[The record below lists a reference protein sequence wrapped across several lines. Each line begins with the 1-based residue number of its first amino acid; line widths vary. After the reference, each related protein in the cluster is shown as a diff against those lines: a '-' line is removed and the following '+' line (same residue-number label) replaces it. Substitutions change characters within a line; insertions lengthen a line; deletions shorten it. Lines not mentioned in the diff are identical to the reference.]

1 MKIDSTNAHPT
12 TPGVAVVPPETLDQ
26 VKRACVALNRCGWN
40 EFPYST
46 DGQLHGEPFH
56 RWADIVRSPE
66 YLRRWV
72 ERAWLPAAAEVA
84 VLLSMA
90 KDGIRGEKLAL
101 ALGPIPQSP
110 VVREAAQLAEKHFLM
125 LVAEEDRPRL
135 AESIARDLAERLNA
149 ARAAESQGPRPEPEI
164 LHRYFDYVS
173 SQLMDQATSPRRA
186 RTRPTKKRRGRGRED
201 SDADRDID
209 EMVAQNG
216 HMAPTSK
223 QVQEKRNC
231 SPKHAETCIR
241 RARERYRSAGDPL
254 KPRQQS
260 GKQSWPAKKAPSNDG
275 GKSR

>member
-1 MKIDSTNAHPT
+1 
-12 TPGVAVVPPETLDQ
+12 
-26 VKRACVALNRCGWN
+26 
-40 EFPYST
+40 
-46 DGQLHGEPFH
+46 
-56 RWADIVRSPE
+56 
-66 YLRRWV
+66 
-72 ERAWLPAAAEVA
+72 
-84 VLLSMA
+84 MA
-90 KDGIRGEKLAL
+90 RDGIRGEKLAL

-135 AESIARDLAERLNA
+135 VESIARDLAERVNA
-149 ARAAESQGPRPEPEI
+149 ARATESQDPAPEPEI

-209 EMVAQNG
+209 EMVEQNG

-231 SPKHAETCIR
+231 SPKQAETYIR
-241 RARERYRSAGDPL
+241 RARERYRSAGNPL